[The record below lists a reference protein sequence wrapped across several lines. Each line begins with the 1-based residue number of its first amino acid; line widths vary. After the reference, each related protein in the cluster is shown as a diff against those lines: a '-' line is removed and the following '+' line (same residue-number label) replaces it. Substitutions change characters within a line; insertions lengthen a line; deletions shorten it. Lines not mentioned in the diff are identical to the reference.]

1 MVTFFLIIIA
11 ICAYLLGGINGAII
25 ASKYIYKS
33 DVRKYGSGNAGL
45 TNFYRIFGVTGV
57 ALVVAIDVLKS
68 VIAMLIGMGLMS
80 IVHEGR
86 IGMIFAGFC
95 LMLGHVYPVFYQ
107 FRGGKG
113 VMCMAVLAY
122 MLDWRIGLIVTAI
135 FFVVLA
141 FTRYVSLCS
150 LTAGLCIPLLT
161 WAFGK
166 GGLEGLL
173 VLFCYFLLV
182 FEHRSNIMR
191 LINHTESKISFG
203 KRPERKLEEDDF

>member
-1 MVTFFLIIIA
+1 MVTLFLVIIA
-11 ICAYLLGGINGAII
+11 ICAYLLGGINGSII

-45 TNFYRIFGVTGV
+45 TNFFRIYGATGV
-57 ALVVAIDVLKS
+57 ALVVVIDVAKS
-68 VIAMLIGMGLMS
+68 VIAMLIGLGLMS
-80 IVHEGR
+80 IKGEGC

-122 MLDWRIGLIVTAI
+122 MLDWRIGLIVTVI

-161 WAFGK
+161 WMFGK

-173 VLFCYFLLV
+173 VMFCYLLLV
-182 FEHRSNIMR
+182 FEHRSNIVR
-191 LINHTESKISFG
+191 LVNHTESKISF
-203 KRPERKLEEDDF
+203 KKKPEQKLEEDDF